1 MGHLALPHEHP
12 GPLRHIRLL
21 DVYSALSALQNVT
34 PHTFRRTVAN
44 GSKRLPAY
52 IIAPV
57 SITKAN
63 YKQLFNGYL
72 KRSEVCRGEYRKF
85 CK

>member
-1 MGHLALPHEHP
+1 M
-12 GPLRHIRLL
+12 
-21 DVYSALSALQNVT
+21 
-34 PHTFRRTVAN
+34 
-44 GSKRLPAY
+44 PAF
-52 IIAPV
+52 IIPPV

-72 KRSEVCRGEYRKF
+72 KKKDVCVGAYAKY

>member
-1 MGHLALPHEHP
+1 MK
-12 GPLRHIRLL
+12 
-21 DVYSALSALQNVT
+21 
-34 PHTFRRTVAN
+34 N
-44 GSKRLPAY
+44 GSKRLPAF
-52 IIAPV
+52 IIPPV

-72 KRSEVCRGEYRKF
+72 KKSKVCVGTYAKY

>member
-1 MGHLALPHEHP
+1 MTVWKDQRAGAGITAAAAVALLKGQKPKTT
-12 GPLRHIRLL
+12 G
-21 DVYSALSALQNVT
+21 
-34 PHTFRRTVAN
+34 TVAN

-63 YKQLFNGYL
+63 YKILFNGYL
-72 KRSEVCRGEYRKF
+72 KRSQVCIGTYAQF

>member
-1 MGHLALPHEHP
+1 
-12 GPLRHIRLL
+12 
-21 DVYSALSALQNVT
+21 
-34 PHTFRRTVAN
+34 VAN

-52 IIAPV
+52 IIPPV

-72 KRSEVCRGEYRKF
+72 KRSDVCVGSYAKY